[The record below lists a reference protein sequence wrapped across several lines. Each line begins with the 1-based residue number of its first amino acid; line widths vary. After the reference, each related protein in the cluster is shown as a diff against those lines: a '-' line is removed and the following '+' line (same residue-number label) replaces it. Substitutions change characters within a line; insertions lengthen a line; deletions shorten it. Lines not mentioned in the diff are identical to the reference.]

1 MGTERARPFPTNTV
15 EEDGGLEPEYET
27 GLRVEEAVAERL
39 RSPFLPLLSTPFSK
53 LRARV

>member
-27 GLRVEEAVAERL
+27 GLRAEEAVAERL